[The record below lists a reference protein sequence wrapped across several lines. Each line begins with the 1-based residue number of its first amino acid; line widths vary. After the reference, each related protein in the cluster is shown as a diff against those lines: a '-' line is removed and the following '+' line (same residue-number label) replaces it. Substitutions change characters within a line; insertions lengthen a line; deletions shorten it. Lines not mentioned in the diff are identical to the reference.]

1 MVIIVLAL
9 CGIVND
15 SLLII
20 WCCRLDQAI
29 VDVMGALACPEKGF
43 GMYSWS
49 VGKLI
54 MPPYLCEK
62 SMLNKKYV
70 SSDNKLYHNMSSS
83 MVIDMDILPNE
94 IRGLSS
100 TPETENYSGGTGES
114 EQYSFP
120 SKRLMEQHV

>member
-1 MVIIVLAL
+1 M
-9 CGIVND
+9 
-15 SLLII
+15 
-20 WCCRLDQAI
+20 
-29 VDVMGALACPEKGF
+29 DVMGTLACPEKGF

-54 MPPYLCEK
+54 MPRYLCEK
-62 SMLNKKYV
+62 SMPNKKYV

-100 TPETENYSGGTGES
+100 TPETEN
-114 EQYSFP
+114 
-120 SKRLMEQHV
+120 